1 MRGKTIVLTVLG
13 VLFLVLL
20 LGVAGTADLQS
31 EVIESQQQVIDYY
44 DEVLYLELGEE
55 KYDSLIYTDK
65 YINIVDKYYEN
76 YGDY

>member
-1 MRGKTIVLTVLG
+1 MRARTIVLTVLG
-13 VLFLVLL
+13 VLLLLLL

-55 KYDSLIYTDK
+55 KYDSLIYTDD

>member
-1 MRGKTIVLTVLG
+1 MRVRTIVLTILG
-13 VLFLVLL
+13 VLLLLLL

-31 EVIESQQQVIDYY
+31 EIIESQRQVIDYY

-55 KYDSLIYTDK
+55 KYDSLLYTDD
-65 YINIVDKYYEN
+65 YIRIVDAYYEN

>member
-1 MRGKTIVLTVLG
+1 MRVKTIALTILG

-31 EVIESQQQVIDYY
+31 EVIESQKQVMDYY

-76 YGDY
+76 YGNY

>member
-1 MRGKTIVLTVLG
+1 MRVKTIALTVLG
-13 VLFLVLL
+13 VMFLVLL

-31 EVIESQQQVIDYY
+31 EIIQSQRQVMDYY

-55 KYDSLIYTDK
+55 KYDSLIYTDE

>member
-1 MRGKTIVLTVLG
+1 MRVKTISLTVLG

-20 LGVAGTADLQS
+20 LGIAGTADLQS
-31 EVIESQQQVIDYY
+31 EIIESQRQVMDYY

-76 YGDY
+76 YGNY

>member
-1 MRGKTIVLTVLG
+1 MRGKAIALTVLG
-13 VLFLVLL
+13 VLLLLLL
-20 LGVAGTADLQS
+20 LGVAGTTDLQS
-31 EVIESQQQVIDYY
+31 EIIESQRQVMDYY

-55 KYDSLIYTDK
+55 KYDSLIYTDE

>member
-1 MRGKTIVLTVLG
+1 MRVKTIALTILG
-13 VLFLVLL
+13 VLLLLLL

-31 EVIESQQQVIDYY
+31 EIIESQRQVMDYY

-55 KYDSLIYTDK
+55 KYDSLLYTDD
-65 YINIVDKYYEN
+65 YIRIVDGYYEN

>member
-1 MRGKTIVLTVLG
+1 MRGKTIALTVLG
-13 VLFLVLL
+13 VMFLLLL
-20 LGVAGTADLQS
+20 LGVTGTADLQS
-31 EVIESQQQVIDYY
+31 EIIESQRQVMDYY

-55 KYDSLIYTDK
+55 KYDSLLYTDE

>member
-1 MRGKTIVLTVLG
+1 MRGKTIILTVLG
-13 VLFLVLL
+13 VLLFLLL
-20 LGVAGTADLQS
+20 LGVAGTTDLQS
-31 EVIESQQQVIDYY
+31 EIIESQRQVMDYY

-55 KYDSLIYTDK
+55 KYDSLIYTDE

>member
-1 MRGKTIVLTVLG
+1 MRVRTIVLTVLG
-13 VLFLVLL
+13 VLLLLLL

-31 EVIESQQQVIDYY
+31 EIIESQKQVIDYY

-65 YINIVDKYYEN
+65 YINIVDEYYEN

>member
-1 MRGKTIVLTVLG
+1 MRTRTVVLTILG
-13 VLFLVLL
+13 VLLLLLL

-31 EVIESQQQVIDYY
+31 EIIESQRQVMDYY

-55 KYDSLIYTDK
+55 KYDSLIYTDD
-65 YINIVDKYYEN
+65 YIRIVDAYYEN

>member
-1 MRGKTIVLTVLG
+1 MRGRTIALTVLG
-13 VLFLVLL
+13 VLLLVLL

-31 EVIESQQQVIDYY
+31 EVIQSQRQVIDYY

-55 KYDSLIYTDK
+55 KYDSLLYTDD
-65 YINIVDKYYEN
+65 YIRIVDAYYED

>member
-1 MRGKTIVLTVLG
+1 MRVKTIALTVLG
-13 VLFLVLL
+13 VMFLLLL

-31 EVIESQQQVIDYY
+31 EIIESQQQVMDYY

-55 KYDSLIYTDK
+55 KYDSLIYTDD

>member
-1 MRGKTIVLTVLG
+1 MRARTVVLTILG
-13 VLFLVLL
+13 VLLLLLL

-31 EVIESQQQVIDYY
+31 EIIQSQRQVMDYY

-76 YGDY
+76 YGNY

>member
-1 MRGKTIVLTVLG
+1 MRARIIVLTVLG
-13 VLFLVLL
+13 VLLFLLL

-31 EVIESQQQVIDYY
+31 EVIESQRQVIDYY

-55 KYDSLIYTDK
+55 KYDSLLYTDD
-65 YINIVDKYYEN
+65 YINIVDKYYED

>member
-1 MRGKTIVLTVLG
+1 MRTRTVVLTILG
-13 VLFLVLL
+13 VLLFILL

-31 EVIESQQQVIDYY
+31 EVIESQKQVIDYY

>member
-1 MRGKTIVLTVLG
+1 MRVKTIVLTVLG
-13 VLFLVLL
+13 ALLLILL

-31 EVIESQQQVIDYY
+31 EVIESQKQVIDYY

>member
-1 MRGKTIVLTVLG
+1 MRVRTIVLTVLG
-13 VLFLVLL
+13 VLLFLLL

-31 EVIESQQQVIDYY
+31 EIIESQRQVIDYY
-44 DEVLYLELGEE
+44 DEVLYLEMGDE
-55 KYDSLIYTDK
+55 KYDSLIYTDD

>member
-1 MRGKTIVLTVLG
+1 MRGKTIALTILG
-13 VLFLVLL
+13 VLFLLLL

-31 EVIESQQQVIDYY
+31 EITESQRQVMDYY

-55 KYDSLIYTDK
+55 KYDSLLYTDE

>member
-1 MRGKTIVLTVLG
+1 MRARTVVLTILG
-13 VLFLVLL
+13 VLLLLLL

-31 EVIESQQQVIDYY
+31 EISESQRQVMDYY

-55 KYDSLIYTDK
+55 KYDSLIYTDD
-65 YINIVDKYYEN
+65 YIRIVDAYYEN

>member
-1 MRGKTIVLTVLG
+1 MRARTVVLTILG
-13 VLFLVLL
+13 VLLLLLL

-31 EVIESQQQVIDYY
+31 EVIQSQRQVIDYY

-55 KYDSLIYTDK
+55 KYDSLLYTDD
-65 YINIVDKYYEN
+65 YIRIVDSYYDN

>member
-1 MRGKTIVLTVLG
+1 MRGRTIILTVLG
-13 VLFLVLL
+13 VLLLVLL
-20 LGVAGTADLQS
+20 LGVTGTADLQS
-31 EVIESQQQVIDYY
+31 EIIESQRQVMDYY

-55 KYDSLIYTDK
+55 KYDSLIYTDD

>member
-1 MRGKTIVLTVLG
+1 MRARTIVLTVLG
-13 VLFLVLL
+13 VLLLLLL

-31 EVIESQQQVIDYY
+31 EVIESQKQVIDYY

-55 KYDSLIYTDK
+55 KYDSLIYTDN
-65 YINIVDKYYEN
+65 YINIVDKYYED

>member
-13 VLFLVLL
+13 VLLFLLL

-31 EVIESQQQVIDYY
+31 EIIESQKQVIEYY
-44 DEVLYLELGEE
+44 EDVYLLEMGYE
-55 KYDSLIYTDK
+55 KYDSLINTDD
-65 YINIVDKYYEN
+65 YIRIVDGYYEN

>member
-1 MRGKTIVLTVLG
+1 MRARTIILTVLG
-13 VLFLVLL
+13 VLLLLLL

-31 EVIESQQQVIDYY
+31 EIIESQRQVMDYY

-55 KYDSLIYTDK
+55 KYDSLIYTDD
-65 YINIVDKYYEN
+65 YINIVDEYYEN

>member
-1 MRGKTIVLTVLG
+1 MRVKTIALTILG

-31 EVIESQQQVIDYY
+31 EVIESQQQVMDYY

-55 KYDSLIYTDK
+55 KYDSLIYTDD

>member
-1 MRGKTIVLTVLG
+1 MRGRTIILTIIG
-13 VLFLVLL
+13 ILFLLLL

-31 EVIESQQQVIDYY
+31 EVIESQKQVIDYY

-76 YGDY
+76 YGNY

>member
-31 EVIESQQQVIDYY
+31 EIIESQKQVIEYY
-44 DEVLYLELGEE
+44 EDVYLLEMGYE
-55 KYDSLIYTDK
+55 KYDSLINTDD
-65 YINIVDKYYEN
+65 YIRIVDGYYEN
-76 YGDY
+76 YGNY

>member
-1 MRGKTIVLTVLG
+1 MRARTVILTILG
-13 VLFLVLL
+13 VLLLLLL

-31 EVIESQQQVIDYY
+31 EVIESQRQVMDYY

-55 KYDSLIYTDK
+55 KYDSLLYTDD
-65 YINIVDKYYEN
+65 YIRIVDGYYEN